1 MSDDPVVPRFNC
13 VILASAHAVYF
24 DSKAAPFEQDEKS
37 LWYLV
42 DDSSDYYA
50 LYKETSLRDKMEVKD
65 GRYLAQFDS
74 HSYPV
79 GVFHKE
85 EYRWS
90 CERDCI
96 VIEYAA
102 LELTAVNLRCNGT
115 EGIERFIDH
124 LAEQAGKITDNQL
137 RAYINEVEDIET
149 ETYDTNYGIE
159 ARSVTTPEQ
168 KHWTRRI
175 YAILVKEAEARRLL
189 VRLQKRG
196 LVHLKF

>member
-1 MSDDPVVPRFNC
+1 MSDEPVSPRFNC
-13 VILASAHAVYF
+13 VILASARTVYF

-50 LYKETSLRDKMEVKD
+50 LYRGTSLRDKMKLKD

-90 CERDCI
+90 CEKDCI

-102 LELTAVNLRCNGT
+102 LELTAVSLRRNGT

-124 LAEQAGKITDNQL
+124 LAERAEKFTDNQL

-149 ETYDTNYGIE
+149 ETYDANYGIE

-168 KHWTRRI
+168 RHWTQRI
-175 YAILVKEAEARRLL
+175 YAILVKETEARKLL
-189 VRLQKRG
+189 GRLQKRG
-196 LVHLKF
+196 LVRLTF